1 MHWQL
6 GVLTTGPSGKFRIVT
21 FSKLEDKNQERERL
35 RIQEQRERRRGD
47 IVPEHERLSWAS
59 KEGRERQR
67 QREVEEAGRTDGET
81 SRGIGF
87 SFSVCRKCH
96 LLQGKKSLAA

>member
-1 MHWQL
+1 M
-6 GVLTTGPSGKFRIVT
+6 
-21 FSKLEDKNQERERL
+21 
-35 RIQEQRERRRGD
+35 
-47 IVPEHERLSWAS
+47 PEHERLSWAL

-67 QREVEEAGRTDGET
+67 QREVEEAGRTGGEA